1 MALKE
6 CLKKEAAN
14 AYELTVSVD
23 GEIFEKAINKVYK
36 KQVKK
41 INIPGF
47 RKGKAPRHI
56 IERMYGTEVFYDD
69 AMQEC
74 YPDALYE
81 AAKEQGLEIVAVEKL
96 EAIEA
101 GKDGFTFKTDI
112 IVKPTLTVDGYK
124 GFEIE
129 KKSTE
134 VTDELVYEEIEKVR
148 DRNSRMVT
156 VEDRAAEIGDT
167 VVFDFE
173 GFTDGVP
180 FEGGKAENYSL
191 ALGSGNFIPGFEE
204 QLVGHSTGEEFSINV
219 TFPEEY
225 QAEELKGKDA
235 EFKINL
241 PEEYQAEELKGKD
254 AEFKI
259 NLHEIKTKE
268 LPEVDDEFV
277 KDVSDKETLDE
288 YKVQLR
294 AEIAKRLAD
303 EAEKDVDNQISEKL
317 IALATDEIPEAMY
330 DNQASDMVRDFDM
343 RLRSQGMDLNT
354 YMQYMGTDVNGL
366 KAMYKDE
373 AEKRV
378 KLRLVLEA
386 IAAQENIEV
395 TEEVLDAE
403 YGKMAEAYKMDVEK
417 VKAAV
422 PADSL
427 TEDLKVQKALE
438 LVKNDSMALV
448 PYVVEQ
454 TNRGERS
461 YDIYSRLL
469 NDRIIMLHDEVNSA
483 TASVVVAQLL
493 YLESQDPTK
502 DISLYINSPG
512 GSVTDGLAIYDT
524 MQYIKCDVSTICMGM
539 AASMGAFLLSA
550 GTKGK
555 RLALPN
561 STIMI
566 HQPLGGY
573 KGQATDMEIHT
584 RYMLDTKARL
594 NRILSENTGK
604 PLDVVKADTE
614 RDNFMTAQEALEY
627 GLIDKVIDKR

>member
-23 GEIFEKAINKVYK
+23 GETFEKAINKVYK

-112 IVKPTLTVDGYK
+112 LVKPTLNVDGYK

-134 VTDELVYEEIEKVR
+134 VTDELVDEEIEKVR

-191 ALGSGNFIPGFEE
+191 SLGSGNFIPGFEE
-204 QLVGHSTGEEFSINV
+204 QVVGHSTGEEFSINV
-219 TFPEEY
+219 TF
-225 QAEELKGKDA
+225 
-235 EFKINL
+235 

-303 EAEKDVDNQISEKL
+303 EAEKDVDNQVSEKL

-395 TEEVLDAE
+395 TEEDLDAE

-438 LVKNDSMALV
+438 LVKNNAV
-448 PYVVEQ
+448 
-454 TNRGERS
+454 
-461 YDIYSRLL
+461 
-469 NDRIIMLHDEVNSA
+469 
-483 TASVVVAQLL
+483 
-493 YLESQDPTK
+493 
-502 DISLYINSPG
+502 
-512 GSVTDGLAIYDT
+512 
-524 MQYIKCDVSTICMGM
+524 IK
-539 AASMGAFLLSA
+539 
-550 GTKGK
+550 
-555 RLALPN
+555 
-561 STIMI
+561 
-566 HQPLGGY
+566 
-573 KGQATDMEIHT
+573 
-584 RYMLDTKARL
+584 
-594 NRILSENTGK
+594 
-604 PLDVVKADTE
+604 
-614 RDNFMTAQEALEY
+614 
-627 GLIDKVIDKR
+627 

>member
-134 VTDELVYEEIEKVR
+134 VTDELVDEEIEKVR

-180 FEGGKAENYSL
+180 FEGGKASL

-219 TFPEEY
+219 TF
-225 QAEELKGKDA
+225 
-235 EFKINL
+235 

-438 LVKNDSMALV
+438 LVKNNAV
-448 PYVVEQ
+448 
-454 TNRGERS
+454 
-461 YDIYSRLL
+461 
-469 NDRIIMLHDEVNSA
+469 
-483 TASVVVAQLL
+483 
-493 YLESQDPTK
+493 
-502 DISLYINSPG
+502 
-512 GSVTDGLAIYDT
+512 
-524 MQYIKCDVSTICMGM
+524 IK
-539 AASMGAFLLSA
+539 
-550 GTKGK
+550 
-555 RLALPN
+555 
-561 STIMI
+561 
-566 HQPLGGY
+566 
-573 KGQATDMEIHT
+573 
-584 RYMLDTKARL
+584 
-594 NRILSENTGK
+594 
-604 PLDVVKADTE
+604 
-614 RDNFMTAQEALEY
+614 
-627 GLIDKVIDKR
+627 

>member
-134 VTDELVYEEIEKVR
+134 VTDELVDEEIEKVR

-204 QLVGHSTGEEFSINV
+204 QLVGHSTGEDFSINV
-219 TFPEEY
+219 TF
-225 QAEELKGKDA
+225 
-235 EFKINL
+235 

-438 LVKNDSMALV
+438 LVKNNAV
-448 PYVVEQ
+448 
-454 TNRGERS
+454 
-461 YDIYSRLL
+461 
-469 NDRIIMLHDEVNSA
+469 
-483 TASVVVAQLL
+483 
-493 YLESQDPTK
+493 
-502 DISLYINSPG
+502 
-512 GSVTDGLAIYDT
+512 
-524 MQYIKCDVSTICMGM
+524 IK
-539 AASMGAFLLSA
+539 
-550 GTKGK
+550 
-555 RLALPN
+555 
-561 STIMI
+561 
-566 HQPLGGY
+566 
-573 KGQATDMEIHT
+573 
-584 RYMLDTKARL
+584 
-594 NRILSENTGK
+594 
-604 PLDVVKADTE
+604 
-614 RDNFMTAQEALEY
+614 
-627 GLIDKVIDKR
+627 